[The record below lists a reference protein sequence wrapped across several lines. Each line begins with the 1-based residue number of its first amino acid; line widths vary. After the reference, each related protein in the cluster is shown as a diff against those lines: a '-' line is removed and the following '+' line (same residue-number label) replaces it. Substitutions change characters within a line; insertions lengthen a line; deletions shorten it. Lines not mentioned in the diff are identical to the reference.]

1 MRVIITLECAECK
14 RRNYRSTKNKRN
26 DTGRLEMKKYCKF
39 CQTHTVHKET
49 R

>member
-1 MRVIITLECAECK
+1 MRVIVTLECGDCK
-14 RRNYRSTKNKRN
+14 QRNYRSTKNKRN

-39 CQTHTVHKET
+39 CQAHTLHKET